1 MKKYTYSAD
10 VKQQLDIILKRS
22 ESDHQDVHATVLD
35 IIDRV
40 KSEGDNALKDYEEKF
55 DHCKLDTLKVT
66 SEEIDRAFSET
77 DPTLIDTIK
86 RSAENIRN
94 FHEHQKETTWTIHP
108 KDGITLGQHIT
119 PIERVGVYV
128 PGGKAAYPSTV
139 LMDTIPAVVAGVGT
153 IAMVT
158 PPDASGN
165 INQNILCAAKIAGV
179 TEIYKVGGAQAIAA
193 LAYGTET
200 IAPVNKIVGPGNIF
214 VATAKKEVFGKV
226 AIDMIAGPS
235 EVCVIADAT
244 ANPVYIAADLLSQA
258 EHDEMAMPV
267 LVTTDDAL
275 ADQVIAEIDRQIDTD
290 LRRKAI
296 AKASVT
302 DHGFVFVCETLDDA
316 FELTNQIAPEH
327 LELAI
332 DNAEKYLDC
341 VRNAGAIFLGMY
353 SPEPLGDYFAGP
365 NHTLPTSGTA
375 KFSSPLGVYDFIK
388 RSSIIQYD
396 RDNLKAAADDITAF
410 AYSEGLDAHAKSIE
424 RRFSNDA

>member
-1 MKKYTYSAD
+1 
-10 VKQQLDIILKRS
+10 
-22 ESDHQDVHATVLD
+22 
-35 IIDRV
+35 
-40 KSEGDNALKDYEEKF
+40 
-55 DHCKLDTLKVT
+55 
-66 SEEIDRAFSET
+66 
-77 DPTLIDTIK
+77 
-86 RSAENIRN
+86 
-94 FHEHQKETTWTIHP
+94 
-108 KDGITLGQHIT
+108 
-119 PIERVGVYV
+119 
-128 PGGKAAYPSTV
+128 
-139 LMDTIPAVVAGVGT
+139 
-153 IAMVT
+153 
-158 PPDASGN
+158 
-165 INQNILCAAKIAGV
+165 
-179 TEIYKVGGAQAIAA
+179 
-193 LAYGTET
+193 
-200 IAPVNKIVGPGNIF
+200 
-214 VATAKKEVFGKV
+214 
-226 AIDMIAGPS
+226 
-235 EVCVIADAT
+235 
-244 ANPVYIAADLLSQA
+244 
-258 EHDEMAMPV
+258 MAMPV